1 MERDE
6 HIARRPEGFEHSD
19 LSAATLGKFL
29 AGLVVSLLIIGGI
42 VTGFYIYLEADRA
55 KHDAPISPLAGPAQP
70 PLGPALQI
78 RPDKDLEQFRAEED
92 GVLRSYGWV
101 DRAKNLVRIPI
112 DQAMALVVKR
122 GVQAPWGKEG
132 R

>member
-1 MERDE
+1 MERD
-6 HIARRPEGFEHSD
+6 HDVARRPEGYEHAD
-19 LSAATLGKFL
+19 LSAASLGKFL
-29 AGLVVSLLIIGGI
+29 VGLVVSLLIIGGI

-78 RPDKDLEQFRAEED
+78 RPAHELETFRSEED
-92 GVLRSYGWV
+92 GLLHSYGWV
-101 DRAKNLVRIPI
+101 DRKNELVRIPI
-112 DQAMALVVKR
+112 DKAMALVVKR
-122 GVQAPWGKEG
+122 GVQAPWGKTG